1 MEAVYMKPTNGFS
14 VYTTDDPKAKK
25 SNAIAIKDY
34 NRREI
39 VETGHGK

>member
-1 MEAVYMKPTNGFS
+1 MKPTYGFS
-14 VYTTDDPKAKK
+14 VYTIDVPKAEK
-25 SNAIAIKDY
+25 SNAISIKDY